1 MARFRGPQFFTDG
14 WNFTWVAAIVAIAAF
29 SACRGPE
36 ASKQSKTSTSDAS
49 ASAETGSPEKDAAKA
64 PSPKA
69 PSPEAPSPEAPS
81 PGVADADI
89 EEASEIV
96 EESPQAKAED
106 PIVPLLKLLR
116 DKAEEHLAWNR
127 DLLAR
132 EEELKKQRQALS
144 EEMARLGVLASVPET
159 HDDSQVEA
167 EWRGLAQ
174 VMQFTIDSWMISKTV
189 FDQPALPNE
198 VPADKEF
205 RLAAADVRSVY
216 QIVMKIP
223 MMTDEQLARLLDG
236 IAGFQRLTLVRR
248 VKPEVGGKLTVNA
261 EVYLFNPVDKPRF
274 VVPERSVEA
283 AMAELG
289 IHLTLSQAVRK
300 DPIGYV
306 QTATLAYRELEAS
319 RKKAQEVAALQG
331 EVLWLSE
338 RMAFWKLKTEE
349 RKSVTVERAKQA
361 RTVGDR

>member
-14 WNFTWVAAIVAIAAF
+14 WNFGWVAALVAIAAL

-36 ASKQSKTSTSDAS
+36 ASKQPKRSSSDAL
-49 ASAETGSPEKDAAKA
+49 ASTDVGSPERDAG
-64 PSPKA
+64 KA
-69 PSPEAPSPEAPS
+69 PSPEAPSPTAPS
-81 PGVADADI
+81 PGMSPGMADTDI

-127 DLLAR
+127 DLLAS

-189 FDQPALPNE
+189 FDHPALPEE